1 MADVDSRK
9 RGLNT
14 DNSDDEEEDDHIF
27 DPMPAP
33 PPKPKKQRGNHLES
47 VEANR
52 ILDTSSL
59 LRSRRTPVMS
69 FLRITCRST
78 CLTTMLCGG

>member
-14 DNSDDEEEDDHIF
+14 DNSDNEEDDQIF

-33 PPKPKKQRGNHLES
+33 PPKPKKKRGNYLES
-47 VEANR
+47 VEQNR

-59 LRSRRTPVMS
+59 LRSRRTPVLS
-69 FLRITCRST
+69 SLRITCRST
-78 CLTTMLCGG
+78 CLTMMLCGG